1 MQCLS
6 LQFPKRD
13 SASNHLGKPHEE
25 DFSKKPLCARTELE
39 RAPVHSHAPE
49 QQQPPDSHPCREQ
62 LPLPYASVNGV
73 CTPYYSGVMVYVMYS
88 TTADTELTPSATCQA
103 SATTLG
109 RNRNLSLLSVPCMVL
124 SKRGLLWV
132 PPKWQA
138 ASSKC
143 IRTYTQLLVCTA
155 SAPPIQDVGV
165 LIRLFPTR
173 FDLVPA
179 PLQFPHSR
187 CQNHKSEK
195 SSTLCSRPV
204 YCNGRCRER
213 KERKYIFSHSCG
225 NAANCRC
232 K

>member
-1 MQCLS
+1 
-6 LQFPKRD
+6 
-13 SASNHLGKPHEE
+13 
-25 DFSKKPLCARTELE
+25 
-39 RAPVHSHAPE
+39 
-49 QQQPPDSHPCREQ
+49 
-62 LPLPYASVNGV
+62 
-73 CTPYYSGVMVYVMYS
+73 MVYAMYS

-179 PLQFPHSR
+179 P
-187 CQNHKSEK
+187 C
-195 SSTLCSRPV
+195 SSLTQDVRTTGLKNQALYAADPFTV
-204 YCNGRCRER
+204 MAGAER
-213 KERKYIFSHSCG
+213 GKKGNIFLVTVVEMQQIAGASKYFRVI
-225 NAANCRC
+225 N
-232 K
+232 